1 MEHLNQQ
8 IRLLQQ
14 KVSRKNHLQKYIS
27 ALRTQRTALQYKVSS
42 LESIAMK
49 EEADVFRLEGRSL
62 AAFYYNVIGKMDEK
76 LDQER
81 REAYGAR
88 VKCDAAAS
96 ELRAVEKDL
105 AACSEEL
112 STLALCEEHYRL
124 CLEEKAAA
132 IKASGQPDAL
142 EILRLETLIQVQ
154 ETRLQELHEAVDA
167 GKSALFTSKNILS
180 SLDSAEE
187 LGTWDIFGGGLL
199 ADLAKH
205 DHLDSAQEL
214 VETLQVQL
222 RRFKIELTDV
232 LVDADLQISIDGFTR
247 FADFFFDGLFADWA
261 VMDRIHQARSQV
273 RRTRDQISSVL
284 TRLDA
289 LIRSIN
295 AEVEES
301 RHALNQ
307 RIIHA

>member
-14 KVSRKNHLQKYIS
+14 KVARKRHLQTYITE
-27 ALRTQRTALQYKVSS
+27 LRTQRTALQYKVSS

-49 EEADVFRLEGRSL
+49 EEADVVRLEGRSL

-96 ELRAVEKDL
+96 ELRAVEQDL

-112 STLALCEEHYRL
+112 GTLALCEEHYRL

-132 IKASGQPDAL
+132 IKASGQADGL

-154 ETRLQELHEAVDA
+154 ECRLKELHEAVDA
-167 GKSALFTSKNILS
+167 GKSALFTANNILS
-180 SLDSAEE
+180 SLDSAED

-199 ADLAKH
+199 VDLAKH
-205 DHLDSAQEL
+205 DHLDSAQEM
-214 VETLQVQL
+214 VETLQVRL
-222 RRFKIELTDV
+222 RRFKTELTDV
-232 LVDADLQISIDGFTR
+232 QIDADLQISIDGFTR
-247 FADFFFDGLFADWA
+247 FADFFFDGLFADWT
-261 VMDRIHQARSQV
+261 VMDRIDQARSQV

-284 TRLDA
+284 SRLEE
-289 LIRSIN
+289 LIRN
-295 AEVEES
+295 TDAEVADS
-301 RHALNQ
+301 RNALNQ